1 MTDTLPD
8 LRVTIAESMEALA
21 DARLAQARRN
31 DPADLHGES
40 TRWWSTKR
48 GAETLRWCAERE
60 APTIEE
66 LQAEIDQAWAIVG
79 AVAEAVDAPGKT
91 MAQRMRAIREAVA

>member
-21 DARLAQARRN
+21 MTVAGRWPASDVEALRLM
-31 DPADLHGES
+31 
-40 TRWWSTKR
+40 R
-48 GAETLRWCAERE
+48 GAKTLRWCAERE

-66 LQAEIDQAWAIVG
+66 LWAEIDQAWAIVS
-79 AVAEAVDAPGKT
+79 AVEDALDTPGQT
-91 MAQRMRAIREAVA
+91 MAQRMTRIREAVA